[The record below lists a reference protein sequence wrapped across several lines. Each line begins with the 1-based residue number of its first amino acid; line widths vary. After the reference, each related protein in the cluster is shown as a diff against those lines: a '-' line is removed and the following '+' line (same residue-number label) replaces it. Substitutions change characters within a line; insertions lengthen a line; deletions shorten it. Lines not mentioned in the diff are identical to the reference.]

1 MQFLLAN
8 LGAGMRYGTDSC
20 ENGPHLLTDVFLY
33 LLAHGQFNAF
43 EGFEAFR
50 VFRFGV
56 REQDRR
62 DGIGVGFELALLF
75 WGHLSQEVAMGT
87 SLTADIQY

>member
-1 MQFLLAN
+1 M
-8 LGAGMRYGTDSC
+8 
-20 ENGPHLLTDVFLY
+20 FLY
-33 LLAHGQFNAF
+33 LLAHGQFDPL

-50 VFRFGV
+50 VFPFDL

-75 WGHLSQEVAMGT
+75 WGHLSQEVAMGA
-87 SLTADIQY
+87 SLTADA

>member
-1 MQFLLAN
+1 MTLKGLCPITLAARA
-8 LGAGMRYGTDSC
+8 LKPC
-20 ENGPHLLTDVFLY
+20 L
-33 LLAHGQFNAF
+33 

-50 VFRFGV
+50 VFPFGL

-75 WGHLSQEVAMGT
+75 WGHLSQEVAMGA
-87 SLTADIQY
+87 SLTAHPQY